1 MITEL
6 LYNKLVIEIKK
17 PYKDYLEERKN
28 ENGCE
33 EHGLVRYHE
42 GLFVGCFLCP
52 KDKEIQ
58 DKIMQLNI
66 TNLTDKELGE
76 ADG

>member
-6 LYNKLVIEIKK
+6 LYNKLVIQIKK
-17 PYKDYLEERKN
+17 PYESYLESRKD
-28 ENGCE
+28 ELECK
-33 EHGLVRYHE
+33 EHGLIRYQQ
-42 GLFVGCFLCP
+42 GLLIGCFMCP

-66 TNLTDKELGE
+66 SNLTDKERGS
-76 ADG
+76 A